1 MGTAITFG
9 LMLVTF
15 PSGNIWLVG
24 VNLAIAGA
32 VVIPIMPVG
41 ISFACELSFPLS
53 ETVTNGLL

>member
-1 MGTAITFG
+1 
-9 LMLVTF
+9 MLVTF